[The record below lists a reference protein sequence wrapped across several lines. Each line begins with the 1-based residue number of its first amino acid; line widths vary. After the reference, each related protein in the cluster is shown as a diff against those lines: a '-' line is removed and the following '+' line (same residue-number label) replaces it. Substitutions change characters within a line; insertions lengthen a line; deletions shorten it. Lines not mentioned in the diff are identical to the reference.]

1 LSNINISQKT
11 TLKIGE
17 LAAQLGLEILNSGDL
32 DRIID
37 SPNIYQIGYE
47 LIGFFDYNKCELKDS
62 IHICGR
68 KELMYMKTLSK
79 EKLEGLLTKYF
90 SFKFPAL
97 VITWDDP
104 FQYTLIKLAK
114 EYNITLLKSEKGT
127 PVTIR
132 EMKFF
137 LASKFVDEVVIN
149 DHIFLEIFGLG
160 VLVTGYEDAKIGVTI
175 ELLERGH
182 RIITDDNII
191 VRRLAE
197 NYLEGSNRL
206 DKSFQDSH
214 FFLNNK
220 KDRNKIDIT
229 TQFGI
234 SSTRTKK
241 KIDLLIVLE
250 EWNEKKFYDRLG
262 IDEVYE
268 EILGEKVPKI
278 ILPVRRGRN
287 LAVIL
292 EAAAMNTRF
301 KKMGNNSAEF
311 FVAEAKKIIDE
322 NKKNKEENKMDKK
335 GLIVRILKNEFGLK
349 VLNGAELL
357 DTTFIDT
364 TTIHRPAL
372 ALSGFFDM
380 YDDPK
385 NICIQILSNDE
396 FKFLESLPFEV
407 RMKNL
412 DKYLS
417 YKFPMFVLTT
427 DTDIPDYFFDLIKE
441 RNFILCRSPYRK
453 SSQVIAN
460 FNGYLETYFGPSV
473 SIHGVLLELYGFGV
487 LITGKSEIGKSETA
501 LELIHRGHRLVADDF
516 VKFSKDT
523 RDYIIGK
530 AARLPYF
537 MEIRGLGIID
547 IKSLYGLGAVRIN
560 KRLDLVIEL
569 KDQKSEDYLTSVHYE
584 SATFEIFDKKIPKI
598 VLYISSGRNAAAM
611 AEIAVMNVMARAL
624 GHDPDKLYKEGMR
637 RMTEEEKRLINE
649 N

>member
-1 LSNINISQKT
+1 MSDLI
-11 TLKIGE
+11 
-17 LAAQLGLEILNSGDL
+17 AQLQLEVLNPGNL

-79 EKLEGLLTKYF
+79 EKLENLLAKYF

-97 VITWDDP
+97 VITWNDP
-104 FQYTLIKLAK
+104 FQYELVKLAK

-132 EMKFF
+132 ELKFF
-137 LASKFVDEVVIN
+137 LSSKLVDEIIIT

-197 NYLEGSNRL
+197 NYLEGYNRL
-206 DKSFQDSH
+206 DKSLKDSR

-234 SSTRTKK
+234 RSTRTKK

-262 IDEVYE
+262 LDEVYE

-322 NKKNKEENKMDKK
+322 NKKNKEENNKEDNRMEKK

-349 VLNGAELL
+349 VLHGAELL
-357 DTTFIDT
+357 DTTFINT

-380 YDDPK
+380 YNDPK

-396 FKFLESLPFEV
+396 FKFLESLPLEL

-427 DTDIPDYFFDLIKE
+427 DTDIPGYFFNLIKE
-441 RNFILCRSPYRK
+441 RNFILCRSPYKK

-460 FNGYLETYFGPSV
+460 FNGYLETYFGPSI

-516 VKFSKDT
+516 VKFSKDA
-523 RDYIIGK
+523 RGYIIGK

-624 GHDPDKLYKEGMR
+624 GHDPDQLYEEGMKR
-637 RMTEEEKRLINE
+637 ITEEEKRLIDE